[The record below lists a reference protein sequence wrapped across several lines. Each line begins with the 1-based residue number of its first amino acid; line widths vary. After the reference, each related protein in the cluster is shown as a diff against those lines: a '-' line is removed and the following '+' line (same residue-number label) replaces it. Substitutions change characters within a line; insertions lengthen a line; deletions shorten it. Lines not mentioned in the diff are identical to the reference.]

1 MPDSATCRQCGAPM
15 KSTTRFCGRCG
26 RANPSEAQSHQAEL
40 RRDLR
45 ESGRVAY
52 SIATVFVGALISVAV
67 GWFIDQGEMTL
78 ASLVAVVAVQL
89 SAGLVA
95 VRFLEPGALL
105 KTVPLRTR
113 ARWIFAAFPVGALMC
128 LVALGYVMLIL
139 SAFGA
144 EWPDAGSGEGFGRL
158 EALFAVVAAPLLEE
172 WLCRGVLWTA
182 ATRVTTPR
190 RTIVLT
196 SMLFAVMHG
205 LQGVLFLAFPHRFLG
220 GLSLGWLRMK
230 SGSLVPCVLAHATW
244 NLIAVIVG

>member
-1 MPDSATCRQCGAPM
+1 M
-15 KSTTRFCGRCG
+15 
-26 RANPSEAQSHQAEL
+26 
-40 RRDLR
+40 RRELR

-52 SIATVFVGALISVAV
+52 AIATVFVGALISVLV
-67 GWFIDQGEMTL
+67 GWVIDEGEMTL
-78 ASLVAVVAVQL
+78 ASLFAVIVVQL
-89 SAGLVA
+89 SAGLIA

-105 KTVPLRTR
+105 KTVPLQTR
-113 ARWIFAAFPVGALMC
+113 ARWILAAFPVGALMC

-144 EWPDAGSGEGFGRL
+144 EWPDGGTGEDFNRF

-182 ATRVTTPR
+182 ASRVTTPR

-220 GLSLGWLRMK
+220 GLALGWLRMK
-230 SGSLVPCVLAHATW
+230 SGSLVPCVIAHATC
-244 NLIAVIVG
+244 NLIAVTVG